1 MKEKTNSI
9 QKRTKKGKKK
19 KKQRPIPIHL
29 STQVLKAT
37 LPILYVYFNKYK
49 QKGPFSKQT
58 VQNADI
64 YSPIDF
70 FKIRECQY
78 KCAKLYKRREK
89 KKKWKGRGGTLM

>member
-64 YSPIDF
+64 YISYPPMV
-70 FKIRECQY
+70 RPRY
-78 KCAKLYKRREK
+78 ALGHVY
-89 KKKWKGRGGTLM
+89 GRKMARKMYLGFL